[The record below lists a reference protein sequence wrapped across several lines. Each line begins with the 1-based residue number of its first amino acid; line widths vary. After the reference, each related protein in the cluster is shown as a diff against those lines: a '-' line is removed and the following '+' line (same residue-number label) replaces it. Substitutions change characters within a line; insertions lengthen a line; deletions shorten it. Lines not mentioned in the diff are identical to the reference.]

1 MNEKKYEKYAK
12 MMEDFRKFHSGNHT
26 TNRREIEN
34 SAQRRALS
42 GIRKMTLKRLGQ
54 ANK

>member
-1 MNEKKYEKYAK
+1 MNEKNAKYAK
-12 MMEDFRKFHSGNHT
+12 MMKDFKKFHSGNHT

-42 GIRKMTLKRLGQ
+42 GIKKMSLKRL
-54 ANK
+54 NVN